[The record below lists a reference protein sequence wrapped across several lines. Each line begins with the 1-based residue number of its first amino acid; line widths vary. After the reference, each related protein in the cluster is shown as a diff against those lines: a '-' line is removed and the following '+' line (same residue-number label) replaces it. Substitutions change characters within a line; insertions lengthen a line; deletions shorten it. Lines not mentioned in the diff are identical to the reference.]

1 MTEKI
6 EWYKEVLELEP
17 NSKVFFPLA
26 RMLANEGETEEAI
39 EIIERG
45 LVRHPEFLEA
55 RLYCIELLH
64 KCGRI
69 DACQPHVERLSK
81 MLSAYGEFWRAWASC
96 IAAMKES
103 GSEDTASALRFL
115 AANFLHG
122 PISLSKIIEEGLAAV
137 LGENKDAS
145 LAASLNLDG
154 NKAAQIQTT
163 APANEAEPAAVQ
175 ETAPVAAAAA
185 VATGAALGVAAATA
199 DSSDDIEEAAQPA
212 APADDDL
219 LNLDLTAAAP
229 ADDAFPAVEEAAQPA
244 APADD
249 DLLNLDLTAAAPA
262 DDAFPA
268 VEEAAQPAAPADD
281 DLLNLDLT
289 AAAPADDA
297 FPAVE
302 EAAQP
307 AAPADD
313 DLLNLD
319 LTAAAPADDAFPAV
333 EEAAPAAGNDAAAE
347 MNEAD
352 ALLTDEALFAE
363 AASPAG
369 AGDDMFADM
378 EEEAALADL
387 DATLAAEG
395 LPETEAP
402 LLPDTDNDAAVDLAA
417 GLDLDLPAESEPEE
431 EAPQQETFSIRTRS
445 MAEVLAEQGDIQG
458 ALEIYQELAQSA
470 DGPEKDE
477 LSQRIVTLQARL
489 GGAVPTPAVE
499 EAPAKAPTG
508 KEQVL
513 SVLTSLAKG
522 LESRAH

>member
-154 NKAAQIQTT
+154 NKAAQLQTA

-199 DSSDDIEEAAQPA
+199 DSSDIEEAAQPA

-219 LNLDLTAAAP
+219 LNLNLTAAAP

-249 DLLNLDLTAAAPA
+249 DLLNLDLTA
-262 DDAFPA
+262 
-268 VEEAAQPAAPADD
+268 
-281 DLLNLDLT
+281 
-289 AAAPADDA
+289 
-297 FPAVE
+297 
-302 EAAQP
+302 
-307 AAPADD
+307 
-313 DLLNLD
+313 
-319 LTAAAPADDAFPAV
+319 
-333 EEAAPAAGNDAAAE
+333 AAPAAGNDAAAE

>member
-39 EIIERG
+39 DIIEKG

-122 PISLSKIIEEGLAAV
+122 PISLSKIIEEGLTAV
-137 LGENKDAS
+137 LGENRQDAS
-145 LAASLNLDG
+145 LAASLNLNG
-154 NKAAQIQTT
+154 NSAALLQTA
-163 APANEAEPAAVQ
+163 APANEAEPAAPQ

-185 VATGAALGVAAATA
+185 VATGAALGVAAAEEA
-199 DSSDDIEEAAQPA
+199 FPDIEEAAQPA
-212 APADDDL
+212 APAADAFPVVEEAAQPAAPAADDL
-219 LNLDLTAAAP
+219 LDLDMPAAAPADDAFPVVEEAAQPAAPAADDLLDLDLTAAAP
-229 ADDAFPAVEEAAQPA
+229 ADDAFPVVEEAAQPA
-244 APADD
+244 APAAD
-249 DLLNLDLTAAAPA
+249 DLLDLDLAAAPA
-262 DDAFPA
+262 AK
-268 VEEAAQPAAPADD
+268 EEAA
-281 DLLNLDLT
+281 T
-289 AAAPADDA
+289 
-297 FPAVE
+297 E
-302 EAAQP
+302 I
-307 AAPADD
+307 
-313 DLLNLD
+313 
-319 LTAAAPADDAFPAV
+319 
-333 EEAAPAAGNDAAAE
+333 
-347 MNEAD
+347 NEAD

-363 AASPAG
+363 AAAPAG
-369 AGDDMFADM
+369 AHDDDMFADM

-402 LLPDTDNDAAVDLAA
+402 LLADTDSDTAVDLAA
-417 GLDLDLPAESEPEE
+417 ALALDIPAESEPAE

-445 MAEVLAEQGDIQG
+445 MAEVLAEQGDLQG
-458 ALEIYQELAQSA
+458 ALEIYQELAQAA

>member
-154 NKAAQIQTT
+154 NKAAQLQTA

-199 DSSDDIEEAAQPA
+199 DSSDI
-212 APADDDL
+212 
-219 LNLDLTAAAP
+219 
-229 ADDAFPAVEEAAQPA
+229 
-244 APADD
+244 
-249 DLLNLDLTAAAPA
+249 
-262 DDAFPA
+262 
-268 VEEAAQPAAPADD
+268 
-281 DLLNLDLT
+281 
-289 AAAPADDA
+289 
-297 FPAVE
+297 E

>member
-154 NKAAQIQTT
+154 NKAAQLQTA

-199 DSSDDIEEAAQPA
+199 DSSDIEEAAQPA

-219 LNLDLTAAAP
+219 LNLDMTAAAP

-268 VEEAAQPAAPADD
+268 VEEAAQPAASADD

-302 EAAQP
+302 EATQP

>member
-39 EIIERG
+39 DIIEKG

-122 PISLSKIIEEGLAAV
+122 PISLSKIIEEGLTAV
-137 LGENKDAS
+137 LGENRQDAS
-145 LAASLNLDG
+145 LAASLNLNG
-154 NKAAQIQTT
+154 NSAALLQTA
-163 APANEAEPAAVQ
+163 APANEAEPAAPQ

-185 VATGAALGVAAATA
+185 VATGAALGGAAAEEA
-199 DSSDDIEEAAQPA
+199 FPDIEEAAQPA
-212 APADDDL
+212 APAADDL
-219 LNLDLTAAAP
+219 LDLDMTAATP

-244 APADD
+244 APAAD
-249 DLLNLDLTAAAPA
+249 DLLDLDLT
-262 DDAFPA
+262 
-268 VEEAAQPAAPADD
+268 
-281 DLLNLDLT
+281 T
-289 AAAPADDA
+289 
-297 FPAVE
+297 
-302 EAAQP
+302 
-307 AAPADD
+307 
-313 DLLNLD
+313 
-319 LTAAAPADDAFPAV
+319 
-333 EEAAPAAGNDAAAE
+333 AAPAAKEEATTE
-347 MNEAD
+347 INEAD

-363 AASPAG
+363 AAAPAG
-369 AGDDMFADM
+369 AHDDDMFADM

-395 LPETEAP
+395 MPETEAP
-402 LLPDTDNDAAVDLAA
+402 LLADTDSDTAVDLAA
-417 GLDLDLPAESEPEE
+417 DLALDIPAESDPAE

-445 MAEVLAEQGDIQG
+445 MAEVLAEQGDLQG
-458 ALEIYQELAQSA
+458 ALEIYQELAQAA

>member
-154 NKAAQIQTT
+154 NKAAQLQTA

-199 DSSDDIEEAAQPA
+199 DSSDIEEAAQPA

-219 LNLDLTAAAP
+219 LNLDM
-229 ADDAFPAVEEAAQPA
+229 
-244 APADD
+244 
-249 DLLNLDLTAAAPA
+249 TAAAPA

-363 AASPAG
+363 ATSPAG

-378 EEEAALADL
+378 EEEATLADL

>member
-154 NKAAQIQTT
+154 NKAAQLQTA

-199 DSSDDIEEAAQPA
+199 DSSDIEEAAQPA
-212 APADDDL
+212 APSDDDL
-219 LNLDLTAAAP
+219 LNLDMTAAAP

-262 DDAFPA
+262 
-268 VEEAAQPAAPADD
+268 
-281 DLLNLDLT
+281 
-289 AAAPADDA
+289 
-297 FPAVE
+297 
-302 EAAQP
+302 
-307 AAPADD
+307 
-313 DLLNLD
+313 
-319 LTAAAPADDAFPAV
+319 
-333 EEAAPAAGNDAAAE
+333 AGNDAAAE

-363 AASPAG
+363 AASPAE

-395 LPETEAP
+395 LPESEAP

>member
-154 NKAAQIQTT
+154 NKAAQLQTA

-199 DSSDDIEEAAQPA
+199 DSSDIEEAAQPA

-219 LNLDLTAAAP
+219 LNLDMTAAAPADDAFPAVEEAAQPAAPADDDLLNLDMTAAAP

-262 DDAFPA
+262 
-268 VEEAAQPAAPADD
+268 
-281 DLLNLDLT
+281 
-289 AAAPADDA
+289 
-297 FPAVE
+297 
-302 EAAQP
+302 
-307 AAPADD
+307 
-313 DLLNLD
+313 
-319 LTAAAPADDAFPAV
+319 
-333 EEAAPAAGNDAAAE
+333 AGNDAAAE

-352 ALLTDEALFAE
+352 ALLTDKALFAE
-363 AASPAG
+363 AASPAE

>member
-39 EIIERG
+39 DIIEKG

-122 PISLSKIIEEGLAAV
+122 PISLSKIIEEGLTAV
-137 LGENKDAS
+137 LGENRQDAS
-145 LAASLNLDG
+145 LAASLNLNG
-154 NKAAQIQTT
+154 NSAALLQTA
-163 APANEAEPAAVQ
+163 APANEAEPAAPQ

-185 VATGAALGVAAATA
+185 VATGAALGVAAAEEA
-199 DSSDDIEEAAQPA
+199 FPDIEEAAQPA
-212 APADDDL
+212 APAADDL
-219 LNLDLTAAAP
+219 LDLDMTAAAP
-229 ADDAFPAVEEAAQPA
+229 ADDAFPVVEEAAQPA
-244 APADD
+244 APAAD
-249 DLLNLDLTAAAPA
+249 DLLDLDMPAAAPA
-262 DDAFPA
+262 DDAFPV
-268 VEEAAQPAAPADD
+268 VEEAAQPAAPAAD
-281 DLLNLDLT
+281 DLLDLDL
-289 AAAPADDA
+289 AAAPAA
-297 FPAVE
+297 KE
-302 EAAQP
+302 EAA
-307 AAPADD
+307 
-313 DLLNLD
+313 
-319 LTAAAPADDAFPAV
+319 T
-333 EEAAPAAGNDAAAE
+333 EI
-347 MNEAD
+347 NEAD

-363 AASPAG
+363 AAAPAG
-369 AGDDMFADM
+369 AHDDDMFADM

-402 LLPDTDNDAAVDLAA
+402 LLADTDSDTAVDLAA
-417 GLDLDLPAESEPEE
+417 DLALDIPAESEPAE

-445 MAEVLAEQGDIQG
+445 MAEVLAEQGDLQG
-458 ALEIYQELAQSA
+458 ALEIYQELAQAA

>member
-154 NKAAQIQTT
+154 NKAAQLQTA

-199 DSSDDIEEAAQPA
+199 DSSDIEEAAQPA

-219 LNLDLTAAAP
+219 LNLDMTAAAP
-229 ADDAFPAVEEAAQPA
+229 ADDAFPTVEEAAQPA

-268 VEEAAQPAAPADD
+268 VEEAAQPAAPSDD
-281 DLLNLDLT
+281 DLLNLDMT

-319 LTAAAPADDAFPAV
+319 LTAAAPADDACPAV

-363 AASPAG
+363 AASPAE

-395 LPETEAP
+395 LPESEAP

>member
-154 NKAAQIQTT
+154 NKAAQIQTA

-268 VEEAAQPAAPADD
+268 VEEAA
-281 DLLNLDLT
+281 
-289 AAAPADDA
+289 
-297 FPAVE
+297 
-302 EAAQP
+302 
-307 AAPADD
+307 
-313 DLLNLD
+313 
-319 LTAAAPADDAFPAV
+319 
-333 EEAAPAAGNDAAAE
+333 PAAGNDAAAE

-369 AGDDMFADM
+369 AGDDMF
-378 EEEAALADL
+378 ADL

>member
-39 EIIERG
+39 DIIEKG

-122 PISLSKIIEEGLAAV
+122 PISLSKIIEEGLTAV
-137 LGENKDAS
+137 LGENRQDAS

-154 NKAAQIQTT
+154 NKAALFQTA
-163 APANEAEPAAVQ
+163 APVNEAEPAAAQ

-185 VATGAALGVAAATA
+185 VAAGAALGVAAAA
-199 DSSDDIEEAAQPA
+199 
-212 APADDDL
+212 
-219 LNLDLTAAAP
+219 
-229 ADDAFPAVEEAAQPA
+229 DAFPVVEEAAQPA

-249 DLLNLDLTAAAPA
+249 DLLNLDMT
-262 DDAFPA
+262 
-268 VEEAAQPAAPADD
+268 
-281 DLLNLDLT
+281 
-289 AAAPADDA
+289 
-297 FPAVE
+297 
-302 EAAQP
+302 
-307 AAPADD
+307 
-313 DLLNLD
+313 
-319 LTAAAPADDAFPAV
+319 
-333 EEAAPAAGNDAAAE
+333 
-347 MNEAD
+347 AD

-369 AGDDMFADM
+369 GNDDMFADM

-387 DATLAAEG
+387 DATLAAED
-395 LPETEAP
+395 LPDTEAP
-402 LLPDTDNDAAVDLAA
+402 LLPDTDSDAAADLAA
-417 GLDLDLPAESEPEE
+417 DLALDMSAESEPAE

-458 ALEIYQELAQSA
+458 ALEIYQELAQA
-470 DGPEKDE
+470 AEGPEKDE

>member
-154 NKAAQIQTT
+154 NKAAQLQTA

-199 DSSDDIEEAAQPA
+199 DSSDDI
-212 APADDDL
+212 
-219 LNLDLTAAAP
+219 
-229 ADDAFPAVEEAAQPA
+229 
-244 APADD
+244 
-249 DLLNLDLTAAAPA
+249 
-262 DDAFPA
+262 
-268 VEEAAQPAAPADD
+268 
-281 DLLNLDLT
+281 
-289 AAAPADDA
+289 
-297 FPAVE
+297 E

>member
-154 NKAAQIQTT
+154 NKAAQIQTA

-249 DLLNLDLTAAAPA
+249 DLLNLDM
-262 DDAFPA
+262 
-268 VEEAAQPAAPADD
+268 
-281 DLLNLDLT
+281 T

>member
-154 NKAAQIQTT
+154 NKAAQLQTA

-199 DSSDDIEEAAQPA
+199 DSSDIEEAAQPA
-212 APADDDL
+212 ASADDDL

-229 ADDAFPAVEEAAQPA
+229 ADDAFPAVEEA
-244 APADD
+244 
-249 DLLNLDLTAAAPA
+249 T
-262 DDAFPA
+262 
-268 VEEAAQPAAPADD
+268 
-281 DLLNLDLT
+281 
-289 AAAPADDA
+289 
-297 FPAVE
+297 
-302 EAAQP
+302 QP

>member
-154 NKAAQIQTT
+154 NKAAQLQTA

-199 DSSDDIEEAAQPA
+199 DSSDIEEAAQPA

-219 LNLDLTAAAP
+219 LNLDMTAAAP

-268 VEEAAQPAAPADD
+268 VEEA
-281 DLLNLDLT
+281 T
-289 AAAPADDA
+289 
-297 FPAVE
+297 
-302 EAAQP
+302 QP

-395 LPETEAP
+395 LPESEAP